1 MWLVA
6 FLFDECHSSTGSM
19 LLRPTSTSYFYVMAF
34 LRRHPWYVLFGA
46 LSAWATGLAIY
57 HRSYHDAYFS
67 ITIKP
72 VLLFY
77 YFLLSLAGFYLL
89 DAFLF
94 RKKYVLYIVLL
105 AVLIT
110 GSAALANIIAPINF
124 LPVPGYSFLLHI
136 IGMITVICTSTFAR
150 LLKERIQ
157 KKAEYNE
164 YKARRAEAELAL
176 LKSQLNPHFL
186 FNTLNSVYAQCL
198 ANREEA
204 ADMVLQLSDMLRYQ
218 LEADKHAAIPVEE
231 EVAFIDNYIY
241 FEKRRLPNGCQLQ
254 YTKKV
259 DDGTLPVAPL
269 MLITLVEN
277 CFKHGI
283 NPKAACHIKV
293 LLSVT
298 DRQILL
304 ETSNLLLKGEAKT
317 STRLGLQNLRRRLE
331 LLYPDRHL
339 LTTGT
344 SDGTY
349 RARLQI
355 NL

>member
-1 MWLVA
+1 M
-6 FLFDECHSSTGSM
+6 G
-19 LLRPTSTSYFYVMAF
+19 F
-34 LRRHPWYVLFGA
+34 LRKHPWYILSGIASATATTLA
-46 LSAWATGLAIY
+46 LY
-57 HRSYHDAYFS
+57 HRNYHDAYFS

-77 YFLLSLAGFYLL
+77 YLLVSITGFYLL

-94 RKKYVLYIVLL
+94 RKKYLVYVLFL
-105 AVLIT
+105 AALIT
-110 GSAALANIIAPINF
+110 GSAALAHLFVPINF
-124 LPVPGYSFLLHI
+124 LPLPGYSFFLHI
-136 IGMITVICTSTFAR
+136 IGMVTVICISTFAR

-218 LEADKHAAIPVEE
+218 LEADKHTTIPVEE

-254 YTKKV
+254 YKKKV
-259 DDGTLPVAPL
+259 DDGSLPVAPL

-283 NPKAACHIKV
+283 NPKAACYIKV
-293 LLSVT
+293 ALSVT

-304 ETSNLLLKGEAKT
+304 ETSNLLLKEEVKK

-331 LLYPDRHL
+331 LLYPGRHQ
-339 LTTGT
+339 LTTEI

-349 RARLQI
+349 QAKLQI